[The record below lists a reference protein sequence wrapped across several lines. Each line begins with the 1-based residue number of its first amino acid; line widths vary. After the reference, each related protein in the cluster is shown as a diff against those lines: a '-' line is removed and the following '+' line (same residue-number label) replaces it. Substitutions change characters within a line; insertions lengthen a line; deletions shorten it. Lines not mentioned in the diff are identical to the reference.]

1 MAPRRGFTLI
11 EMLVVFVIIS
21 ILAGMSLPGILPII
35 GRSKLRKGAEAI
47 VTASREARQYA
58 TNRSG
63 DGLRAYGIC
72 IATDASGR
80 YFATV
85 IEGGPADGR
94 ATHLAREVTTPDGL
108 PALRHH
114 LPVGAEVWV
123 GGQALAQSSS
133 KELAWYYESRS
144 GRPVALMPTGFS
156 PGAIA
161 VGFTPGV
168 VASGQLNGAWGV
180 AGYNVSMLVLAPDA
194 GSDQGLT
201 VRSGNTRLVLN
212 VYPTGYIN
220 VVEP

>member
-1 MAPRRGFTLI
+1 MRRRGFTLI

-21 ILAGMSLPGILPII
+21 ILAGMSLPGILPMI

-72 IATDASGR
+72 VAADASGR

-85 IEGGPADGR
+85 IEGGPGDGK
-94 ATHLAREVTTPDGL
+94 ANHLAREVKAPDDT
-108 PALRHH
+108 PALRRY
-114 LPVGAEVWV
+114 LPAGADVWV
-123 GGQALAQSSS
+123 GSQTLAQSPS
-133 KELAWYYESRS
+133 KELAWYYEGRS

-161 VGFTPGV
+161 VGFTPAGV
-168 VASGQLNGAWGV
+168 DTSGKLKDAWGIKD
-180 AGYNVSMLVLAPDA
+180 YNVSMRVLAPDV
-194 GSDQGLT
+194 GSDQGLS
-201 VRSGNTRLVLN
+201 VRSGKSRLAIR
-212 VYPTGYIN
+212 VYPTGFIN